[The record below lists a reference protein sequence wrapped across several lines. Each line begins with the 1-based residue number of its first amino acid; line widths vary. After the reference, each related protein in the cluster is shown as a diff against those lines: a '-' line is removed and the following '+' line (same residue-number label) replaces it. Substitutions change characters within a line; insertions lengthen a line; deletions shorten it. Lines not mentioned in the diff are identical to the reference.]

1 MQKFYTT
8 RKIWTNYKYKII
20 EPNNLK
26 IITDGDRVYL
36 GFTKQIGYEL
46 KMLFKHNSNNHKIRK
61 IPIAEHN
68 NGVRYHIQNI
78 NNFIVK

>member
-1 MQKFYTT
+1 MQKFYIT

-46 KMLFKHNSNNHKIRK
+46 KCYL
-61 IPIAEHN
+61 
-68 NGVRYHIQNI
+68 NI
-78 NNFIVK
+78 ILIITKLEKYL